1 MERIVIDSRSEYTA
15 RAADGENVVLVGW
28 DVLRD
33 RMVYSMNGGPP
44 QTVARQIRS
53 TYINPTRIAMELLYE
68 HATQCQAIG
77 TEEELTLP

>member
-1 MERIVIDSRSEYTA
+1 MERILIDCRSEHTA

-28 DVLRD
+28 DIKHD

-53 TYINPTRIAMELLYE
+53 T
-68 HATQCQAIG
+68 
-77 TEEELTLP
+77 